1 MSSSASTTAVNEEGK
16 ENKISDNGPA
26 NQVETN
32 ATVNPSHRKRRL
44 MAKAGGVNPLKYKA
58 WVAGHI
64 MCIVFGFISVIFQLL
79 RLPNK
84 YYINSISYRLS
95 LFGAVMALGATISRK
110 YGFAYLPPFSTLVAQ
125 QNFQFSVLA
134 CIWVFTFKSI
144 FKLLPYLIISTLQ
157 LASEKKIQ
165 PVLKQSSELAS
176 LIAFD
181 ELFLIFYLLIR
192 TIFFRNTSGFQFII
206 FSVFY
211 WLRIMFNDE
220 TRTLFRTII
229 ARLDG
234 KVSGV
239 KNEKVQHMWK
249 KTKMFIAEKG
259 SDA

>member
-1 MSSSASTTAVNEEGK
+1 MSSSASTTAVTEERK
-16 ENKISDNGPA
+16 KVSDNGSA
-26 NQVETN
+26 KQVETN

-58 WVAGHI
+58 WVGGHI
-64 MCIVFGFISVIFQLL
+64 MCVVFGFISVIFQLL

-110 YGFAYLPPFSTLVAQ
+110 YGFSYLPSFSTLVAQ

-144 FKLLPYLIISTLQ
+144 FKLLPFLIISTLQ
-157 LASEKKIQ
+157 LASEKNIE
-165 PVLKQSSELAS
+165 PILKQSGELAS

-192 TIFFRNTSGFQFII
+192 TIFFRNTSGFQLVI
-206 FSVFY
+206 FLVFY

-220 TRTLFRTII
+220 TRTLFRTIV

-249 KTKMFIAEKG
+249 KTKMFIDEKG
-259 SDA
+259 TDA